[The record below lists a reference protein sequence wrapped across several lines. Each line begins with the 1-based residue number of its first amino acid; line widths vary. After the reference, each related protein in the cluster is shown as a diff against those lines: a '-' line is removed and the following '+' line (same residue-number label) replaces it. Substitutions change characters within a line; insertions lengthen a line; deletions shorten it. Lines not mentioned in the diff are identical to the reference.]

1 MMSNNSVRSVT
12 CVEEDNICMNNV
24 EELQLM
30 KPDAM
35 IPNDNKIMAQL
46 ILQIEVQKKTIN
58 QLLSTIS
65 EMKSI

>member
-12 CVEEDNICMNNV
+12 CVEEDNICMNNG

-35 IPNDNKIMAQL
+35 ITNDNKIMAQL
-46 ILQIEVQKKTIN
+46 ILQLEVQKKTIN